1 MSGTTEK
8 VYPMVL
14 VFYLDRE
21 MMKNQEITQAF
32 AESVNELIN
41 VKNFNAIAF
50 FLPTDGEERIEC
62 INPLIAPK
70 EKMEQ
75 INKLISDISKNFG
88 IGEEITFTESSITSV
103 FGLNLESITP
113 RFEIVWDYHKWKPMV
128 GKQALY
134 TQEDWNQTL
143 MTTINQTASR
153 IGQINENKTGNKIFV
168 NEVMDILLSSLAYY
182 RKNSDSRS
190 IGDRYEVIIDNT
202 IIGDKIYVTYS
213 NDINIDVNNI
223 GLISVKNYLE
233 EPIENN
239 F

>member
-75 INKLISDISKNFG
+75 IDKMIKDISKNFG
-88 IGEEITFTESSITSV
+88 IGEEITFTEVESV
-103 FGLNLESITP
+103 IPNTITP
-113 RFEIVWDYHKWKPMV
+113 VINSQWDYSEWRKNNSDGP
-128 GKQALY
+128 Y
-134 TQEDWNQTL
+134 TQHNWNQTL
-143 MTTINQTASR
+143 ITKINQVSAQIYKFINHGANR
-153 IGQINENKTGNKIFV
+153 IIINQRLLDIFETLEYYHKKTSEN
-168 NEVMDILLSSLAYY
+168 NEISNHAGSLSGRYIVIL
-182 RKNSDSRS
+182 DES
-190 IGDRYEVIIDNT
+190 ITE
-202 IIGDKIYVTYS
+202 DKIYLAYANPEIDLKNISEITILNYPE
-213 NDINIDVNNI
+213 DI
-223 GLISVKNYLE
+223 
-233 EPIENN
+233 